1 MNVYDVSDDS
11 EPEGQWVKLQGA
23 NGLRTFMS
31 YAERAAFFAAH
42 PRIAVER
49 HCEASPKGSKAKLAD
64 MTRLDAFRLPV
75 LSERAK
81 AVFEP
86 HLQGL
91 GQWIPLDFDEA
102 PYWLFWLTAVHDVLD
117 AERSDVRYFRD
128 GRRVM
133 RIAKPVFR
141 PAALETL
148 FMWQVLQEPGSFT
161 CVTDSALALVR
172 EHRLTGFCFELLWS
186 SNHGPLPDGL
196 KNWERPRLTGLED
209 KPFDFDGFWA
219 EYGQRRSARAAP

>member
-1 MNVYDVSDDS
+1 M
-11 EPEGQWVKLQGA
+11 
-23 NGLRTFMS
+23 
-31 YAERAAFFAAH
+31 
-42 PRIAVER
+42 
-49 HCEASPKGSKAKLAD
+49 
-64 MTRLDAFRLPV
+64 
-75 LSERAK
+75 
-81 AVFEP
+81 
-86 HLQGL
+86 
-91 GQWIPLDFDEA
+91 
-102 PYWLFWLTAVHDVLD
+102 
-117 AERSDVRYFRD
+117 RYFRD